1 MTVRR
6 LLIPLTIAATI
17 GFCANVGFG
26 AHALAQGAFPAPL
39 PNQSGAASPFPPVS
53 GAAASANASASPF
66 PPVGN
71 SAAPPARS
79 AAASP
84 FPPVGGAPASAPS
97 AFPSQGA
104 APLGGGFGGAAPMG
118 GQAGGP
124 SAAQEQC
131 MSRFAPLRA
140 EAEKR
145 ANMIKTASARKA
157 SPQEACKLIT
167 SFVQSEARLI
177 AFVTKNQAA
186 CGIPADVPKQMK
198 ANSAR
203 TAQLRKNVC
212 AAAANGGAP
221 SGPAAAPSLAE
232 VLGSS
237 SGVEA
242 RSVRRSGGSTFD
254 TLNGNVLER

>member
-6 LLIPLTIAATI
+6 LLMPLTAAATI
-17 GFCANVGFG
+17 VGFCAP
-26 AHALAQGAFPAPL
+26 ALAQGAFPAPL
-39 PNQSGAASPFPPVS
+39 PNQAGAASPFPPVN

-71 SAAPPARS
+71 SAAPARS

-104 APLGGGFGGAAPMG
+104 APIGGGFGGGAPMG

-124 SAAQEQC
+124 SAAQEEC
-131 MSRFAPLRA
+131 MGRFAPLRA
-140 EAEKR
+140 EAERR

-157 SPQEACKLIT
+157 SPQEACKLI
-167 SFVQSEARLI
+167 SNFVESEARLI
-177 AFVTKNQAA
+177 SFVVKNQSA

-221 SGPAAAPSLAE
+221 SGGPAPAPSLSE

-237 SGVEA
+237 NGVET

>member
-6 LLIPLTIAATI
+6 LLMPLTAAATM
-17 GFCANVGFG
+17 GFC

-39 PNQSGAASPFPPVS
+39 PNQSGAASPFPPVN
-53 GAAASANASASPF
+53 GATASANASASPF

-71 SAAPPARS
+71 SAAPARS

-84 FPPVGGAPASAPS
+84 FPPVGGAPASSPS

-104 APLGGGFGGAAPMG
+104 APLGGGFGGAPMG

-124 SAAQEQC
+124 SAAQEEC

-167 SFVQSEARLI
+167 NFVQSEARLI
-177 AFVTKNQAA
+177 SFVVKNQSA

-221 SGPAAAPSLAE
+221 SGGPAAPPSLSE

-237 SGVEA
+237 NGVET

>member
-6 LLIPLTIAATI
+6 LLMPLTAAATI
-17 GFCANVGFG
+17 AGFCVP
-26 AHALAQGAFPAPL
+26 ALAQGAFPAPL
-39 PNQSGAASPFPPVS
+39 PNQAGAASPFPPVNGS
-53 GAAASANASASPF
+53 TASANASASPF

-71 SAAPPARS
+71 SAQPARS

-104 APLGGGFGGAAPMG
+104 APIGGGFGGAPMG
-118 GQAGGP
+118 GGP
-124 SAAQEQC
+124 SAAQEEC

-140 EAEKR
+140 EAERR

-167 SFVQSEARLI
+167 NFVQSEARLI
-177 AFVTKNQAA
+177 SFVVKNQSA

-212 AAAANGGAP
+212 AAAANGGAAP
-221 SGPAAAPSLAE
+221 GGPAAAPSLSE

-237 SGVEA
+237 NGVET

>member
-6 LLIPLTIAATI
+6 LLMPLTIAATM
-17 GFCANVGFG
+17 GFG

-39 PNQSGAASPFPPVS
+39 PNQSGAASPFPPVN
-53 GAAASANASASPF
+53 GAAASANASSSPF

-71 SAAPPARS
+71 SAAPARS

-84 FPPVGGAPASAPS
+84 FPPVGGAPASAPA
-97 AFPSQGA
+97 AFPTHGA
-104 APLGGGFGGAAPMG
+104 APIGGGFGGGGPMG

-124 SAAQEQC
+124 SGAQEQC

-145 ANMIKTASARKA
+145 ANMIKAASARKA
-157 SPQEACKLIT
+157 TPQEACKLIT
-167 SFVQSEARLI
+167 NFVQSEARLI
-177 AFVTKNQAA
+177 DFVTKNQSA

-212 AAAANGGAP
+212 AAAANGGAAP
-221 SGPAAAPSLAE
+221 GAPAAAPSLSE

-237 SGVEA
+237 SAVEA